1 MSKVLTAIIMGKV
14 QEHVALSGLVIWGV
28 GVWLHLRVVS
38 LLGSEEVLPGL
49 DWYSLNWVSSLHV
62 QQIVVTLGVVI
73 VEQELGGAGQESV
86 IFMSNLCFIEVR
98 TLIWF
103 AYESFQIQ

>member
-1 MSKVLTAIIMGKV
+1 
-14 QEHVALSGLVIWGV
+14 
-28 GVWLHLRVVS
+28 
-38 LLGSEEVLPGL
+38 
-49 DWYSLNWVSSLHV
+49 VSSLHV

-73 VEQELGGAGQESV
+73 VEQELGGAGQEAASQESV
-86 IFMSNLCFIEVR
+86 IFKLNLCFIEVR